1 MYGIPTSRYLCLWLW
16 WSYGYENIYS
26 IHSLSLLCKSKSKF
40 TVHIHYINII
50 YILCLTVV
58 INYEEDIAMYT
69 IKIADDPETY
79 NRVLIYRPQKNIVSQ
94 LELISLWEKKTGKT
108 FNRIH
113 VPEDEIVKLS
123 ESKKFLLTRYFLI
136 FDIIWL
142 LALFI
147 WLMGFFCS
155 IYIYYGLLEKM
166 SYIIF
171 FLSQTTLSGD
181 FLAS

>member
-1 MYGIPTSRYLCLWLW
+1 
-16 WSYGYENIYS
+16 
-26 IHSLSLLCKSKSKF
+26 
-40 TVHIHYINII
+40 
-50 YILCLTVV
+50 
-58 INYEEDIAMYT
+58 
-69 IKIADDPETY
+69 
-79 NRVLIYRPQKNIVSQ
+79 
-94 LELISLWEKKTGKT
+94 
-108 FNRIH
+108 
-113 VPEDEIVKLS
+113 VKLS

-155 IYIYYGLLEKM
+155 IYIYIYIYYVLLEKM

>member
-1 MYGIPTSRYLCLWLW
+1 
-16 WSYGYENIYS
+16 
-26 IHSLSLLCKSKSKF
+26 
-40 TVHIHYINII
+40 
-50 YILCLTVV
+50 
-58 INYEEDIAMYT
+58 
-69 IKIADDPETY
+69 
-79 NRVLIYRPQKNIVSQ
+79 
-94 LELISLWEKKTGKT
+94 
-108 FNRIH
+108 
-113 VPEDEIVKLS
+113 VKLS

>member
-1 MYGIPTSRYLCLWLW
+1 
-16 WSYGYENIYS
+16 
-26 IHSLSLLCKSKSKF
+26 
-40 TVHIHYINII
+40 
-50 YILCLTVV
+50 
-58 INYEEDIAMYT
+58 
-69 IKIADDPETY
+69 
-79 NRVLIYRPQKNIVSQ
+79 
-94 LELISLWEKKTGKT
+94 
-108 FNRIH
+108 
-113 VPEDEIVKLS
+113 VKLS

-136 FDIIWL
+136 FDVIWL
-142 LALFI
+142 LGLFI

>member
-1 MYGIPTSRYLCLWLW
+1 
-16 WSYGYENIYS
+16 
-26 IHSLSLLCKSKSKF
+26 
-40 TVHIHYINII
+40 
-50 YILCLTVV
+50 
-58 INYEEDIAMYT
+58 
-69 IKIADDPETY
+69 
-79 NRVLIYRPQKNIVSQ
+79 
-94 LELISLWEKKTGKT
+94 
-108 FNRIH
+108 
-113 VPEDEIVKLS
+113 VKLS

-155 IYIYYGLLEKM
+155 IYIYYVLLQKM

>member
-1 MYGIPTSRYLCLWLW
+1 
-16 WSYGYENIYS
+16 
-26 IHSLSLLCKSKSKF
+26 
-40 TVHIHYINII
+40 
-50 YILCLTVV
+50 
-58 INYEEDIAMYT
+58 
-69 IKIADDPETY
+69 
-79 NRVLIYRPQKNIVSQ
+79 
-94 LELISLWEKKTGKT
+94 
-108 FNRIH
+108 
-113 VPEDEIVKLS
+113 VKLS

-136 FDIIWL
+136 FDVIWL

-155 IYIYYGLLEKM
+155 IYIYYVLLEKM